1 MNFWLVVGLETLAIS
16 VIGSL
21 LHFTY
26 AWSGKNKFV
35 AIFSAVNES
44 TWEHIKL
51 ALSGSFCCMLVDV
64 WFLGDNPN
72 YWIAR
77 SVSFVVP
84 VLVIPAIFYTY
95 TTWTKKPILPVDIS
109 SFVVAAFISSLVFAG
124 ILTLRPVGEMGGVVS
139 MIISMVVLAAY
150 LLLTRFP
157 LHMFLF
163 RDPITGQ
170 YGYDGHSGHHY
181 KRRRKV
187 ATKKTRKK

>member
-16 VIGSL
+16 VIGSF

-35 AIFSAVNES
+35 AVFSAVNES

-51 ALSGSFCCMLVDV
+51 ALSGMFCCMLVDV
-64 WFLGDNPN
+64 WFLGENPN

-84 VLVIPAIFYTY
+84 VLVIPMIFYTY
-95 TTWTKKPILPVDIS
+95 TSWTKKPILAVDIS
-109 SFVVAAFISSLVFAG
+109 SFVVAAFLSSLVFAW
-124 ILTLRPVGEMGGVVS
+124 ILELKPVGEMGGVVS
-139 MIISMVVLAAY
+139 IVISLIILVAY
-150 LLLTRFP
+150 LLLTKFP
-157 LHMFLF
+157 LRMFLF

-170 YGYDGHSGHHY
+170 YGYDGHNDRRHAKHQ
-181 KRRRKV
+181 KRRRK
-187 ATKKTRKK
+187 

>member
-1 MNFWLVVGLETLAIS
+1 MNFWLVVGLETVAVSI
-16 VIGSL
+16 IGSI

-51 ALSGSFCCMLVDV
+51 ALSGIFCCMLVDV
-64 WFLGDNPN
+64 WFLGENPN

-84 VLVIPAIFYTY
+84 VLAIPAIFYTY
-95 TTWTKKPILPVDIS
+95 PRFTKKPILPVDIL
-109 SFVVAAFISSLVFAG
+109 SFVVAAFLSSLAFAG
-124 ILTLRPVGEMGGVVS
+124 LMELPPVGEMGGVISIAISVV
-139 MIISMVVLAAY
+139 IITMY

-157 LHMFLF
+157 MKMFLF
-163 RDPITGQ
+163 RDPITGR
-170 YGYDGHSGHHY
+170 YGYDGHNERCKKRTRSGQ
-181 KRRRKV
+181 
-187 ATKKTRKK
+187 RKKRV

>member
-26 AWSGKNKFV
+26 DWSGKNKFV

-51 ALSGSFCCMLVDV
+51 ALSGSFCCMLVDI
-64 WFLGDNPN
+64 WFLGANPN

-77 SVSFVVP
+77 SVAFVVP
-84 VLVIPAIFYTY
+84 IIIIPVIFYTY
-95 TTWTKKPILPVDIS
+95 TTWTKKPVLPVDIS
-109 SFVVAAFISSLVFAG
+109 SFIIAAFISSLVFAG
-124 ILTLRPVGEMGGVVS
+124 ILELRPIGEMGGVVS
-139 MIISMVVLAAY
+139 MIISIIVLAAY
-150 LLLTRFP
+150 LLLTKFP

-170 YGYDGHSGHHY
+170 YGYDGHS
-181 KRRRKV
+181 RNSRSRRKT
-187 ATKKTRKK
+187 ATRNSRKR

>member
-1 MNFWLVVGLETLAIS
+1 MDFWLMVAIETVAIS
-16 VIGSL
+16 VIGSV

-51 ALSGSFCCMLVDV
+51 ALSGIFCCTLADV
-64 WFLGDNPN
+64 WFLGGNPN

-95 TTWTKKPILPVDIS
+95 TTWTKHPILPVDIS
-109 SFVVAAFISSLVFAG
+109 SFVVAAFLSSLVFAG
-124 ILTLRPVGEMGGVVS
+124 ILALPPIGEMGGVVS
-139 MIISMVVLAAY
+139 IVISVVIMAMY

-163 RDPITGQ
+163 RDPITGR
-170 YGYDGHSGHHY
+170 YGYDGHNE
-181 KRRRKV
+181 RRKLQRGRRQ
-187 ATKKTRKK
+187 KK